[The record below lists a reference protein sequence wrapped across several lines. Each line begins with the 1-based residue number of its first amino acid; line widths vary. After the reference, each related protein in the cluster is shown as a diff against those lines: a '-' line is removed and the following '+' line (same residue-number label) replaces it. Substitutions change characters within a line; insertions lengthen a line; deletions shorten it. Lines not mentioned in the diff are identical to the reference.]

1 MLFILCNRP
10 RVVWRAYMGKT
21 FPAFPD
27 WGRKHCFQLETFVNL
42 DWETLG
48 NIGKHFPIGNIQ
60 VQHLG
65 RPLDDPRRPRP
76 DDLGRTE
83 RTTWTTWTT
92 PAGRQRCVAAHSQK
106 NGWASIL
113 EEIPMA
119 HWWPH
124 PYLSIYTLMQP
135 YQIKPN
141 WLIDAHILLKCHPTR
156 TRTWVLSM
164 QGESNYH

>member
-1 MLFILCNRP
+1 MVVLHGKNVSSVSRLRP
-10 RVVWRAYMGKT
+10 ET
-21 FPAFPD
+21 LFPA
-27 WGRKHCFQLETFVNL
+27 GNIRKFRLR
-42 DWETLG
+42 
-48 NIGKHFPIGNIQ
+48 NIGKHWETFSYWKHSSSAPWTT
-60 VQHLG
+60 LG
-65 RPLDDPRRPRP
+65 RPQTTP
-76 DDLGRTE
+76 DEALGRTE

-92 PAGRQRCVAAHSQK
+92 LAGRQRCVAAHSQK
-106 NGWASIL
+106 NGWASIP